1 LAPRLCRRRRES
13 FNALASGLQDAL
25 WRAGGSPEEHRTDSL
40 SAAFRNVPN
49 SERSELTARYE
60 ALCAHYGMRA
70 SRCNLGESQ
79 ENGSIESRHNSLKEA
94 LRQALMLRTSRAF
107 ENRVSYDAFV
117 EKIAQRLKARVE
129 KRLTAERLTLRPL
142 PPRRTAEFDE
152 TTARVSKY
160 DIYCQERRI

>member
-1 LAPRLCRRRRES
+1 MSRFRRTRRSWDGLRRGRVNRRRI
-13 FNALASGLQDAL
+13 L
-25 WRAGGSPEEHRTDSL
+25 PC
-40 SAAFRNVPN
+40 P
-49 SERSELTARYE
+49 
-60 ALCAHYGMRA
+60 
-70 SRCNLGESQ
+70 
-79 ENGSIESRHNSLKEA
+79 
-94 LRQALMLRTSRAF
+94 RAF

-129 KRLTAERLTLRPL
+129 KRLTAEWLTLRPL